1 MLGLASA
8 LTLSA
13 LALSSCESIPA
24 TACPPVKEYTQ
35 AEQAQAKKEIAA
47 LPATAILRTF
57 IDDYKL
63 LRDAARAC
71 VQPDIGKMG
80 WYPEDDSPAA

>member
-1 MLGLASA
+1 MRTLGLALA

-13 LALSSCESIPA
+13 LALSSCEAIP
-24 TACPPVKEYTQ
+24 TPACPPVKEYSK
-35 AEQAQAKKEIAA
+35 AEQAQAKKEEDA

-71 VQPDIGKMG
+71 
-80 WYPEDDSPAA
+80 AR